1 MMMRLFVTFISFY
14 SIIVSAN
21 EEAHTGAHH
30 EVSVFDLRWPA
41 FNFIIMFGFLGWKLK
56 APILGFF
63 KENSQRIKQI
73 FEHVAEKQREA
84 EMKYNLY
91 VKKLED
97 MITEREKILSDAKAD
112 VERLQKSIN
121 HETEQTITKMEKES
135 EIRLAMEKQVMIKKI
150 NEEVLEKI
158 ISNTKS
164 MIKTESKN
172 KKNFEDKVLK
182 SI

>member
-1 MMMRLFVTFISFY
+1 MMMKLFVTFIGFY
-14 SIIVSAN
+14 SVLVSAS
-21 EEAHTGAHH
+21 EKTQSGAHH
-30 EVSVFDLRWPA
+30 DVSVFDLKWPA
-41 FNFIIMFGFLGWKLK
+41 FNFIVMFGFLGWKLK
-56 APILGFF
+56 SPILGFF
-63 KENSQRIKQI
+63 KENAQKIKQI
-73 FEHVAEKQREA
+73 YEHVAEKQREA

-97 MITEREKILSDAKAD
+97 MISEREKILSDAKAD

-121 HETEQTITKMEKES
+121 HETELAIVKIQKES
-135 EIRLAMEKQVMIKKI
+135 EIRLAMERQMMIKKI

-164 MIKTESKN
+164 MIKAEPKN
-172 KKNFEDKVLK
+172 KKSFEDKVLK